1 LTESNQTSMLSAIFT
16 LFCYAVSG
24 SILYAYIYFSFKYLS
39 EERYSDKFFI
49 LNIIVTFLIM
59 TGLIFALAS
68 LGRFD
73 NLNSASD
80 LGNNIYWLVIDNFF
94 GGLKVIFEYAWNG
107 GTAPAYTVIII
118 VMLIIFFCFVFLGS
132 LIPESEDKE
141 KSELKREKDEQ
152 VKKIFSLEHE
162 LKKAKEAHK
171 ETKTDLAR
179 KCMDLS
185 KKSLELAEFSD
196 KNNKYTQ
203 FYNENSEKV
212 TDSNKLLQAKDT
224 KITELEEIIKRR
236 DLQIQR
242 LKKARKE
249 SK

>member
-1 LTESNQTSMLSAIFT
+1 MTESNQSSMLSAIFT

-24 SILYAYIYFSFKYLS
+24 SLLYAYIYFSFRYLS
-39 EERYSDKFFI
+39 EERFSDKFFI
-49 LNIIVTFLIM
+49 LNIIVTFLII
-59 TGLIFALAS
+59 TLFIFILAA

-73 NLNSASD
+73 NLESTSD
-80 LGNNIYWLVIDNFF
+80 LANNIHWLVIDNFF
-94 GGLKVIFEYAWNG
+94 GGLKVIFEYAWKG

-118 VMLIIFFCFVFLGS
+118 AMLIIFFCFVFLGS

-152 VKKIFSLEHE
+152 AKKIFSLEHE
-162 LKKAKEAHK
+162 LKKVKEAHR
-171 ETKTDLAR
+171 EIKTDLAR
-179 KCMDLS
+179 KCIDLS
-185 KKSLELAEFSD
+185 KKSLELAEIGD
-196 KNNKYTQ
+196 KNNKYIQ

-212 TDSNKLLQAKDT
+212 TNSSKLIQTKDS
-224 KITELEEIIKRR
+224 KIAELEEIIKRR

-242 LKKARKE
+242 LKKSRKE

>member
-1 LTESNQTSMLSAIFT
+1 MLSAIFT

-24 SILYAYIYFSFKYLS
+24 SLLYAYIYFSFRYLS

-49 LNIIVTFLIM
+49 LNIIITFLII
-59 TGLIFALAS
+59 TLFVFILAA

-73 NLNSASD
+73 NLESASD
-80 LGNNIYWLVIDNFF
+80 LTNNIHWLVVDNFF
-94 GGLKVIFEYAWNG
+94 GGLKVIFKYAWKG

-118 VMLIIFFCFVFLGS
+118 AMLIIFFCFVFLGS

-152 VKKIFSLEHE
+152 DKKIFSLEHE
-162 LKKAKEAHK
+162 LKRAKEAHK

-185 KKSLELAEFSD
+185 KKSLELAEISD
-196 KNNKYTQ
+196 KNNKYIK
-203 FYNENSEKV
+203 FYNENLKKV
-212 TDSNKLLQAKDT
+212 TDFNKLLQTKDL
-224 KITELEEIIKRR
+224 KISELEDIIKRR

-242 LKKARKE
+242 LKKSRKE
-249 SK
+249 SN

>member
-1 LTESNQTSMLSAIFT
+1 MTGSNQSSMLSAIFT

-24 SILYAYIYFSFKYLS
+24 SILYAYIYFSFRYLS

-49 LNIIVTFLIM
+49 LNIIVTFLII
-59 TGLIFALAS
+59 TLFVFILAA

-73 NLNSASD
+73 NLESASD
-80 LGNNIYWLVIDNFF
+80 LGNNIYWLVVDNFF
-94 GGLKVIFEYAWNG
+94 GGLKVIFEYAWKG

-118 VMLIIFFCFVFLGS
+118 TMLIIFFCFVFLGS

-152 VKKIFSLEHE
+152 GKKIFSLEHE
-162 LKKAKEAHK
+162 LKRAKEAHSEAKSILEDKTK
-171 ETKTDLAR
+171 EFNKKT
-179 KCMDLS
+179 
-185 KKSLELAEFSD
+185 LEFAQIAS
-196 KNNKYTQ
+196 KNNKYLQ
-203 FYNENSEKV
+203 FYKENSEKIANSEKILQV
-212 TDSNKLLQAKDT
+212 KDS
-224 KITELEEIIKRR
+224 KIAELEEIIKRR

-242 LKKARKE
+242 LKKSRKE